1 LTLHGDTA
9 RMPDRR
15 SRRQD
20 PPLASY
26 VLRVTGR
33 PAVLRYE
40 LHDVRTGER
49 RSFLRADTLVSF
61 LRRQGLDLG
70 DAFVDPGEPSD

>member
-1 LTLHGDTA
+1 
-9 RMPDRR
+9 MPERR
-15 SRRQD
+15 PPQA
-20 PPLASY
+20 PLASY

-49 RSFLRADTLVSF
+49 HRFVRADTLMAF
-61 LRRQGLDLG
+61 LNARGLEPAAPG
-70 DAFVDPGEPSD
+70 DGSDRGG